1 MIFRPIASSP
11 RCWQGKGRGP
21 RVRGVSVLPELLAAL
36 QARATIDGVTQ
47 AAHSGVHFYRATAPV
62 RFRKVP
68 IFGPRLVVAAQGRK
82 VAKFPGGELEYN
94 ENHYLVVTGGTQLE
108 GHVVEASAEKP
119 YLAMCIAL
127 APEVVARTLL
137 ALSDAAPA
145 RPVAE
150 PVAPA
155 VPAFVSP
162 LDDAVAG
169 GVVRL
174 LQALDDP
181 LERRVLAPLVLDELV
196 FRLLRSEAASFV
208 RSAVRE
214 GDNSIQEA
222 MRFMRQNATHSLTV
236 EQVARHVGMSGS
248 HFAHRFSAVARVSP
262 MRFLKQLRLD
272 AARELMLGQSVRA
285 GDAAM
290 QVGYE
295 SASHFT
301 RDFKQ
306 AFGSAPGEYVRRF
319 RADGAPAQAGVDAS

>member
-1 MIFRPIASSP
+1 
-11 RCWQGKGRGP
+11 
-21 RVRGVSVLPELLAAL
+21 VSVLPQLLAAL
-36 QARATIDGVTQ
+36 QARATTDGVTQ
-47 AAHSGVHFYRATAPV
+47 AAHSGVHFYRVTGPV

-68 IFGPRLVVAAQGRK
+68 IFGPRLIVAAQGRK
-82 VAKFPGGELEYN
+82 VAKFPGGELEYDA
-94 ENHYLVVTGGTQLE
+94 NHYLVVTGGTQLE
-108 GHVVEASAEKP
+108 GHVVEASADKP

-137 ALSDAAPA
+137 ALSDAEPA
-145 RPVAE
+145 LQLADPVV
-150 PVAPA
+150 PVL
-155 VPAFVSP
+155 PAFVSP

-181 LERRVLAPLVLDELV
+181 LECRVLAPLVLDELV

-214 GDNSIQEA
+214 GDASIQEA
-222 MRFMRQNATHSLTV
+222 MRFMRQNATRPLTV

-272 AARELMLGQSVRA
+272 AARELMLGQSLRA
-285 GDAAM
+285 GDAAV

-306 AFGSAPGEYVRRF
+306 AFGSAPAEYVRRF
-319 RADGAPAQAGVDAS
+319 RAHGAAAPRGVEAS

>member
-1 MIFRPIASSP
+1 
-11 RCWQGKGRGP
+11 
-21 RVRGVSVLPELLAAL
+21 
-36 QARATIDGVTQ
+36 
-47 AAHSGVHFYRATAPV
+47 VHFYRATAPV

-68 IFGPRLVVAAQGRK
+68 VFGPRLVVAAQGRK
-82 VAKFPGGELEYN
+82 VAKFPDGELEYN
-94 ENHYLVVTGGTQLE
+94 ANHYLVVTGGTQLE
-108 GHVVEASAEKP
+108 GHVVEASVDKP

-127 APEVVARTLL
+127 EPEVVARTLL
-137 ALSDAAPA
+137 ALAD
-145 RPVAE
+145 AE
-150 PVAPA
+150 PDRTVVNPVVPA

-174 LQALDDP
+174 LHALDDP

-208 RSAVRE
+208 RGAVRE
-214 GDNSIQEA
+214 GDTGIQEA
-222 MRFMRQNATHSLTV
+222 MRFMRQNATRSLTV

-272 AARELMLGQSVRA
+272 AARELMLGQSLRA
-285 GDAAM
+285 GDAAV

-306 AFGSAPGEYVRRF
+306 AFGSAPAEYVRRF
-319 RADGAPAQAGVDAS
+319 RADGAPGHSGLDAS